1 MNKKIGVLTIGQS
14 PRTDVVP
21 ELQEYWGEQVKIV
34 EAGALDGLSLQEI
47 DKLAP
52 REGDSVLVSR
62 LKDGSWVKLAEE
74 KLIPLLREKIDFLNE
89 QKVNLILL
97 LCTGTFPPFVSESL
111 LIQPH
116 RIIRSTVAGLLPE
129 GKKLGLIVP
138 DQEQVG
144 RLVQDWSEALGSKN
158 SVVAVAGS
166 PYESLEGVG
175 QGAEQ
180 LKGYQPELVLLDCMG
195 YNKEM
200 KQIVGD
206 MVGKPV
212 ILARGLLGRVVAE
225 LLGVQ

>member
-47 DKLAP
+47 DRLAP

-74 KLIPLLREKIDFLNE
+74 KLIPLLQEKIDFLNE

-97 LCTGTFPPFVSESL
+97 LCTGTFPLFVSESL

-116 RIIRSTVAGLLPE
+116 GIIRSTVAGLLPE